1 MRKKVN
7 DMQTIIETKEK
18 VSCQIFRFLKDY
30 KQIKN
35 VPKSYNESLKSSASS
50 NAGNSSY
57 YSSLI
62 ESKDLEIKR
71 LTQIVKN
78 LFERKFN
85 FF

>member
-1 MRKKVN
+1 M
-7 DMQTIIETKEK
+7 
-18 VSCQIFRFLKDY
+18 
-30 KQIKN
+30 KN

-71 LTQIVKN
+71 LTQIVKESYLKRVLI
-78 LFERKFN
+78 LFF
-85 FF
+85 